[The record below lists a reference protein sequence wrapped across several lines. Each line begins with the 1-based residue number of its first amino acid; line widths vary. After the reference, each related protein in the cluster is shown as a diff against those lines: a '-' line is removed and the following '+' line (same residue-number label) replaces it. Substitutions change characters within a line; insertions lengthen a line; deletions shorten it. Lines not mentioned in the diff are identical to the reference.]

1 MHVCGTVRSEL
12 NIIAGRGAFWG
23 EGNTGKQREAREGYK
38 PRRGNNVHKF
48 VSIKRVKSM
57 LAPVSCSSLF
67 PWTVFNLWL
76 KQSLTGLS
84 HLLSPDKNPIR
95 PRCQAG
101 LALRSWKSCCT
112 TLQLRARPL
121 QRHRK
126 RCRSAAA
133 SLVSEGCRLEAAAQA
148 RSLLSLR
155 WLEDRLLNFSAVSLN
170 DKPYFLYLST
180 YRQCFYEIEI
190 KPIKLKRQSEL
201 CCIDLDNLQK
211 SNLQNDRATVLQ
223 LG

>member
-101 LALRSWKSCCT
+101 LALCSWKSC
-112 TLQLRARPL
+112 LRPFNSEHVL
-121 QRHRK
+121 
-126 RCRSAAA
+126 CSGTGNGA
-133 SLVSEGCRLEAAAQA
+133 SLLPPLWYQKAAGAA
-148 RSLLSLR
+148 RNLLSLR
-155 WLEDRLLNFSAVSLN
+155 WLENRLLNFSAVSLN

-211 SNLQNDRATVLQ
+211 SNLQTDRATVVQ
-223 LG
+223 LE